1 MNDDMRQTGSE
12 LIYQC
17 TVKWLNCY
25 EIYFVMLKQEE
36 EQGPAAQDHRAK
48 HVHALVKDLFSQPL
62 TLQELSVIATR
73 ERIGSHNLWAKIDA
87 LPVPRLMKY
96 MYMLQLKVYHF

>member
-1 MNDDMRQTGSE
+1 
-12 LIYQC
+12 
-17 TVKWLNCY
+17 
-25 EIYFVMLKQEE
+25 MLKQEE

-87 LPVPRLMKY
+87 LPVGMPQSVKHMI
-96 MYMLQLKVYHF
+96 QLKTY